1 MAQFRTDTQEF
12 LRDSTTIFEVNQLA
26 RKDGSVITK
35 DNHLDVGE
43 YTSKTRLKVSAF
55 ETVFFNTF
63 QYGKETDVW
72 DEVVVGDADSTHNLN
87 TSAVDMRIA
96 GTAGVSIYR
105 QTKNVQRY
113 ISGRSSQLTF
123 AIRME
128 TPVTGIRRRFGLFDE
143 GNGFYFE
150 DAGTI
155 VGSIPDYNV
164 VVRSST
170 SGSVV
175 EIRIPRSDWNG
186 DKLDGTGQSGIVADA
201 TKQQLISFDYE
212 WYGAGQV
219 RVLWTINGVTHII
232 HTFNH
237 ANIENLPW
245 CSTPFLPIRCELE
258 CITTV
263 GGNHYLYQGSNSVIS
278 EGVGGT
284 GQKLGIAENISSP
297 ITGTTTDVANTWY
310 PVLSIRLKSTAL
322 GAVILPASFQV
333 ATIDNTN
340 IFYRVVRN
348 ATIPAEVTVGSNG
361 PQPWLDVT
369 DPNAFTQYQT
379 YKNPAAITANNQGV
393 ILESGFGI
401 AGNSPRVALD
411 PNAQYQIGRS
421 SMGTVSDTFTILA
434 ATTGAN
440 KSAVAVMTWI
450 EQR

>member
-43 YTSKTRLKVSAF
+43 YTSKTRLKVSTY

-87 TSAVDMRIA
+87 TSAVDMRVA
-96 GTAGVSIYR
+96 GTAGTSIYR
-105 QTKNVQRY
+105 QTKSVQRY

-155 VGSIPDYNV
+155 VGGIPDYNV

-175 EIRIPRSDWNG
+175 EIRIPRSEWNG
-186 DKLDGTGQSGIVADA
+186 DKLDGTGQSGIIADA
-201 TKQQLISFDYE
+201 IKQQLVSFDYE

-322 GAVILPASFQV
+322 GAVILPESFQV

-361 PQPWLDVT
+361 PQPWLDVS

-379 YKNPAAITANNQGV
+379 YKNPAAITANNQGT

-401 AGNSPRVALD
+401 AGNSPRVAFD
-411 PNAQYQIGRS
+411 PNGQYQLGRS
-421 SMGTVSDTFTILA
+421 SMGTVSEVFTILA

-440 KSAVAVMTWI
+440 KSAVAALTWI

>member
-12 LRDSTTIFEVNQLA
+12 LRDSTTIFEVNQVA
-26 RKDGSVITK
+26 RIDGTVVEK
-35 DNHLDVGE
+35 DNYLHVGE
-43 YTSKTRLKVSAF
+43 YTSKNRIKVSAY

-72 DEVVVGDADSTHNLN
+72 DEVVVGDADSTHNPN
-87 TSAVDMRIA
+87 TSAVDLRVA

-113 ISGRSSQLTF
+113 IPGRSSQLTF

-128 TPVTGIRRRFGLFDE
+128 APVTGIRRRFGLFNESD
-143 GNGFYFE
+143 GFYFE

-155 VGSIPDYNV
+155 VGGIPDYNV

-170 SGSVV
+170 SGSVL
-175 EIRIPRSDWNG
+175 ETRIARSNWNG
-186 DKLDGTGQSGIVADA
+186 DKLDGTGKSGITADA
-201 TKQQLISFDYE
+201 IKQQLISFDYE

-232 HTFNH
+232 HTFSH

-245 CSTPFLPIRCELE
+245 CATPFLPIRCELE
-258 CITTV
+258 CISTV
-263 GGNHYLYQGSNSVIS
+263 GGDHYLFQGSNSIIA

-284 GQKLGIAENISSP
+284 GQKLGIAENVSSP

-310 PVLSIRLKSTAL
+310 PVLSIRLKSSAL
-322 GAVILPASFQV
+322 GAVILPSSFQV
-333 ATIDNTN
+333 ATVDNTN

-348 ATIPAEVTVGSNG
+348 PVIPAEVTVGSDG
-361 PQPWLDVT
+361 PQPWLDVAAP
-369 DPNAFTQYQT
+369 DAFTQYQT
-379 YKNPAAITANNQGV
+379 YKNPAAITDANQGV
-393 ILESGFGI
+393 VVESGFGI
-401 AGNSPRVALD
+401 AGDAPRVALD
-411 PNAQYQIGRS
+411 TNAQYQLGRS

-440 KSAVAVMTWI
+440 KSAIAALTWI